1 MNELTIFDGMKAEI
15 AEFIKPVLVATV
27 TDQATSEKAV
37 ITLKQVSL
45 LRKRLES
52 TRKAWTDP
60 LNAKIKQAI
69 SIEKEIG
76 RVYLPRFETILR
88 NDHIQVICPDFME

>member
-1 MNELTIFDGMKAEI
+1 MSNRSRKVISSFNLCPLARECRNNVCMLRANKIRNYPLT
-15 AEFIKPVLVATV
+15 PST
-27 TDQATSEKAV
+27 
-37 ITLKQVSL
+37 KQEQDL
-45 LRKRLES
+45 
-52 TRKAWTDP
+52 
-60 LNAKIKQAI
+60 AK